1 VLVTLPLLVAWVKT
15 APDQLDWPLVL
26 AALQPNCV
34 GPVEIFESDLV
45 GSPFPPERIRGQA
58 ADLGLAVELY
68 QPFRDFEAMPPD
80 RFAASLKRAER
91 KFDVMERLGADTM
104 LVCSNVSPDAI
115 GDDAL
120 AAQHLRTLAE
130 RAAARGLVIAYEA
143 LAWGRHVRDYQ
154 HSWEIVRAA
163 GHPAL
168 GVCLDS
174 FHILSRGSDPAG
186 IRHVPGEKIFFLQ
199 LADAPVLA
207 MDVLQWSRHH
217 RCFPGQGG
225 FDLPGFVGHVLAAG
239 YRGPLSLEVFSDTF
253 RQAEPES
260 TALDTM
266 RSLLYLEES
275 LRVRLEHGGPDAA
288 RDLGQRPAGPVE
300 LFAPPPAPVP
310 PPAGQ
315 PAQLVAG
322 QPEAAQPAPLRSGLA
337 FAEIAAAA
345 ADAPALAGTLR
356 ALGFTRAGRHRTKNA
371 ILWRHGAA
379 HLVLNTDPAG
389 DAGPDEFRRDP
400 QLTALGLRTT
410 DSAALAD
417 RAEQYL
423 APVLPRRRG
432 CGEADLPSIRTP
444 AGTTLLFCQND
455 DEWLGDFTAAPGPP
469 PESGPAPDSGR
480 RPRPGGLTGID
491 HVALAASFDRFDDSV
506 LFLRAVLG
514 LEPGEDLELADPHGL
529 VRSRVLSAADG
540 YPGRVRIALNMPP
553 PGGRAGPAAQHVAF
567 SCADVFA
574 VSSALRSAGAP
585 LLVIPE
591 NYYEDLQARLDLD
604 ERAVARLQGSGILY
618 DRDAHGEFFH
628 FYSALLGPRLFIE
641 VVQRLGDYAGYGAIN
656 APTRMAAQRALRPGD
671 Q

>member
-1 VLVTLPLLVAWVKT
+1 MRKSIATVSVSGTLPEK
-15 APDQLDWPLVL
+15 L
-26 AALQPNCV
+26 AAIAQARFH
-34 GPVEIFESDLV
+34 GVEIFESDLV
-45 GSPFPPERIRGQA
+45 NSPFPPERIRWQA
-58 ADLGLAVELY
+58 ADLGLAIELY

-80 RFAASLKRAER
+80 RFAANLKRAER

-104 LVCSNVSPDAI
+104 LVCSNVSPDTIA
-115 GDDAL
+115 DDAL
-120 AAQHLRTLAE
+120 AAQHLHALAE
-130 RAAARGLVIAYEA
+130 RAAARGLMIAYEA
-143 LAWGRHVRDYQ
+143 LAWGRHVREYQ
-154 HSWEIVRAA
+154 HSWEIVQAA

-186 IRHVPGEKIFFLQ
+186 IRRVPGEKIFFLQ

-225 FDLPGFVGHVLAAG
+225 FDLTGFVGHVLAAG

-260 TALDTM
+260 TALDAM

-275 LRVRLEHGGPDAA
+275 LRVQLERGGGLASRDPGPRL
-288 RDLGQRPAGPVE
+288 AGPVD

-315 PAQLVAG
+315 S
-322 QPEAAQPAPLRSGLA
+322 APVRSGLA

-345 ADAPALAGTLR
+345 ADAPALADTLR
-356 ALGFTRAGRHRTKNA
+356 GLGFTRAGGHRTKNA

-379 HLVLNTDPAG
+379 YLVLNTDPA
-389 DAGPDEFRRDP
+389 ASPGPGELRRDP

-410 DSAALAD
+410 DTAALAD

-432 CGEADLPSIRTP
+432 SGEADLPSIRTP
-444 AGTTLLFCQND
+444 AGTTLLFCQSD
-455 DEWLGDFTAAPGPP
+455 DEWLGDFTTAPRSVL
-469 PESGPAPDSGR
+469 ESGPGVESGR
-480 RPRPGGLTGID
+480 PPAPGLLTGID
-491 HVALAASFDRFDDSV
+491 HVALAASFDRFDDSI

-514 LEPGEDLELADPHGL
+514 LEPGEDLELADPQGL
-529 VRSRVLSAADG
+529 VRSRVLTTTDG
-540 YPGRVRIALNMPP
+540 YAGGVRIALNMPP
-553 PGGRAGPAAQHVAF
+553 LGGRAGPAAQHVAF
-567 SCADVFA
+567 SCDDIFA
-574 VSSALRSAGAP
+574 VSSALRSAGTP
-585 LLVIPE
+585 LLVIPD

-604 ERAVARLQGSGILY
+604 ERTVARLLGSGILY
-618 DRDAHGEFFH
+618 DRDIRGEFFH
-628 FYSALLGPRLFIE
+628 FYTALLGPRLFIE
-641 VVQRLGDYAGYGAIN
+641 VVQRSGDYAGYGAIN
-656 APTRMAAQRALRPGD
+656 APTRMAAQRALRPAD
-671 Q
+671 H

>member
-1 VLVTLPLLVAWVKT
+1 MRKSIATVSVSGTLPEK
-15 APDQLDWPLVL
+15 L
-26 AALQPNCV
+26 AAIAQARFH
-34 GPVEIFESDLV
+34 GVEIFESDLV
-45 GSPFPPERIRGQA
+45 NSPFPPERIRWQA
-58 ADLGLAVELY
+58 ADLGLAIELY

-80 RFAASLKRAER
+80 RFAANLKRAER

-120 AAQHLRTLAE
+120 AAQHLHALAE
-130 RAAARGLVIAYEA
+130 RAAARGLMIAYEA
-143 LAWGRHVRDYQ
+143 LAWGRHVREYQ

-186 IRHVPGEKIFFLQ
+186 IRRVPGEKIFFLQ

-225 FDLPGFVGHVLAAG
+225 FDLAGFVEHVLAAG

-260 TALDTM
+260 TALDAM

-275 LRVRLEHGGPDAA
+275 LRVRLEHGGA
-288 RDLGQRPAGPVE
+288 RASRDPGQRPAGPVE

-310 PPAGQ
+310 SSAAQ
-315 PAQLVAG
+315 PVAG
-322 QPEAAQPAPLRSGLA
+322 QPAPLRSGLA

-345 ADAPALAGTLR
+345 ADAPALSDTLR
-356 ALGFTRAGRHRTKNA
+356 ALGFTRAGGHRTKNA

-389 DAGPDEFRRDP
+389 GAGPDEFRRDP

-432 CGEADLPSIRTP
+432 SGEADLPSIRTP

-455 DEWLGDFTAAPGPP
+455 DEWLGDFTAAPGPAQEP
-469 PESGPAPDSGR
+469 GPGPESGRAPAPGR
-480 RPRPGGLTGID
+480 LTGID

-506 LFLRAVLG
+506 LFLRTVLG
-514 LEPGEDLELADPHGL
+514 LEPGEDLELADPQGL

-540 YPGRVRIALNMPP
+540 YAGGVRIALNMPP
-553 PGGRAGPAAQHVAF
+553 LGGRSGPAAQHVAF
-567 SCADVFA
+567 SCDDVFA
-574 VSSALRSAGAP
+574 VSAALRAAGAP

-604 ERAVARLQGSGILY
+604 ERAVTRLRDSGLFY
-618 DRDAHGEFFH
+618 DRDARGEFFH
-628 FYSALLGPRLFIE
+628 FYTAPLGPRLFIE
-641 VVQRLGDYAGYGAIN
+641 VVQRLGDYAGYGAVN

-671 Q
+671 H

>member
-1 VLVTLPLLVAWVKT
+1 MRKSIATVSVSGTLPEK
-15 APDQLDWPLVL
+15 L
-26 AALQPNCV
+26 AAIAQARFD
-34 GPVEIFESDLV
+34 GVEIFESDLV
-45 GSPFPPERIRGQA
+45 NSPFPPERIRWQA
-58 ADLGLAVELY
+58 ADLGLAIELY
-68 QPFRDFEAMPPD
+68 QPFRDFEAMPPP
-80 RFAASLKRAER
+80 RFTANLRRAER

-120 AAQHLRTLAE
+120 AAQHLHALAE
-130 RAAARGLVIAYEA
+130 RAAARGLMIAYEA
-143 LAWGRHVRDYQ
+143 LAWGRHVREYQ

-186 IRHVPGEKIFFLQ
+186 ICRVPGEKIFFLQ

-225 FDLPGFVGHVLAAG
+225 FDLTGFVRQVLAAG

-260 TALDTM
+260 TALDAM

-275 LRVRLEHGGPDAA
+275 LRVRLEHGGAGAVGAP
-288 RDLGQRPAGPVE
+288 GQRLPGPVD

-310 PPAGQ
+310 PLARRSPQ
-315 PAQLVAG
+315 PLAR
-322 QPEAAQPAPLRSGLA
+322 QPGRVRSGLA

-345 ADAPALAGTLR
+345 ADAPALADTLR
-356 ALGFTRAGRHRTKNA
+356 ALGFTRAGGHRTKNA
-371 ILWRHGAA
+371 ILWRHDAA
-379 HLVLNTDPAG
+379 YLVLNTDPAG
-389 DAGPDEFRRDP
+389 GAGPDEFRRDP

-432 CGEADLPSIRTP
+432 SGEADLPSIRTP

-455 DEWLGDFTAAPGPP
+455 DEWLGDFTAAPGPG
-469 PESGPAPDSGR
+469 PESGPPPAPGL
-480 RPRPGGLTGID
+480 LTGID
-491 HVALAASFDRFDDSV
+491 HAALATSFDRFDDAV

-514 LEPGEDLELADPHGL
+514 LEPGEDLELADPQGL
-529 VRSRVLSAADG
+529 VRSRVLTAADG
-540 YPGRVRIALNMPP
+540 YAGEVRIALNMPP
-553 PGGRAGPAAQHVAF
+553 LGGRSGPAAQHVAF
-567 SCADVFA
+567 SCDDVFA
-574 VSSALRSAGAP
+574 VSAALRSAGAP

-604 ERAVARLQGSGILY
+604 EPAMARLLGSGILY
-618 DRDAHGEFFH
+618 DRDTRGEYFH
-628 FYSALLGPRLFIE
+628 FYTALLGPRLFIE
-641 VVQRLGDYAGYGAIN
+641 VVQRLGGYAGYGAVN
-656 APTRMAAQRALRPGD
+656 APTRMAAQRALRAAD
-671 Q
+671 H

>member
-1 VLVTLPLLVAWVKT
+1 MRKSIATVSVSGTLPEK
-15 APDQLDWPLVL
+15 L
-26 AALQPNCV
+26 AAIAQARFH
-34 GPVEIFESDLV
+34 GVEIFESDLV
-45 GSPFPPERIRGQA
+45 NSPLPPERIRWQA
-58 ADLGLAVELY
+58 ADLGLAIELY
-68 QPFRDFEAMPPD
+68 QPFRDFEAMPPG
-80 RFAASLKRAER
+80 RFAANLKRAER

-120 AAQHLRTLAE
+120 AAQHLHALAE
-130 RAAARGLVIAYEA
+130 RAAARGLRIAYEA
-143 LAWGRHVRDYQ
+143 LAWGRHVREYL

-186 IRHVPGEKIFFLQ
+186 IRRMPGEKIFFLQ

-225 FDLPGFVGHVLAAG
+225 FDLPGFVGQVLAAG

-260 TALDTM
+260 TALDAM

-275 LRVRLEHGGPDAA
+275 LRVRLEHGGALTS
-288 RDLGQRPAGPVE
+288 RDPGPRPPGPVD

-310 PPAGQ
+310 SPAGQ
-315 PAQLVAG
+315 S
-322 QPEAAQPAPLRSGLA
+322 AQPGAGPAAAVRSGLA

-345 ADAPALAGTLR
+345 ADGPALAGTLR
-356 ALGFTRAGRHRTKNA
+356 ALGFTRVGGHRTKNA
-371 ILWRHGAA
+371 ILWRYGAA
-379 HLVLNTDPAG
+379 YLILNTDPAG
-389 DAGPDEFRRDP
+389 GTGPDEFRRDP

-432 CGEADLPSIRTP
+432 SGEADLPSIRTP
-444 AGTTLLFCQND
+444 AGTTLLFCPND
-455 DEWLGDFTAAPGPP
+455 DEWLGDFTAAPGPVL
-469 PESGPAPDSGR
+469 ASGR
-480 RPRPGGLTGID
+480 APEPGLLTGID

-514 LEPGEDLELADPHGL
+514 LEPGEDLELADPQGL
-529 VRSRVLSAADG
+529 VRSRVLTAGDG
-540 YPGRVRIALNMPP
+540 YAGGVRIALNMPP
-553 PGGRAGPAAQHVAF
+553 LGGRAGPAAQHVAF
-567 SCADVFA
+567 SCDDVFA

-591 NYYEDLQARLDLD
+591 NYYEDLEARLELD
-604 ERAVARLQGSGILY
+604 EQAVARLLGSGILY
-618 DRDAHGEFFH
+618 DRNAQGEFFH
-628 FYSALLGPRLFIE
+628 FYTALLGPRLFIE
-641 VVQRLGDYAGYGAIN
+641 VVQRLGDYAGFGAVN
-656 APTRMAAQRALRPGD
+656 APTRMAAQRALPPVD
-671 Q
+671 H